1 MTAERRATERV
12 TLPAPAQTLRAAEVL
27 AALGTDAAAGLPE
40 AVVAARRA
48 EFGPNLLAEKKR
60 TPAWRMLLAQFQ
72 DFMIYVLLAAVA
84 LSAFEG
90 QVPEAVAILAILLL
104 NGILGFV
111 QEHRAE
117 AALDALEDL
126 AAPAATVIRAGLE
139 RDVPAAELVPGDLVC
154 LEAGD
159 QVPAD
164 GRLVEA
170 VALRIGEAALTGESA
185 PARKVSRGLIPADA
199 AIGDRRNCAFAGTAV
214 AAGRGRLV
222 VTATGHRT
230 EVGRIADLLSR
241 TVADPTPLQKELAAV
256 GKRIAFLVLAIAAVV
271 FLEEAWVAWRGV
283 GGPAL
288 EALSNPAFRAALAA
302 GLLVAVSLAVA
313 AIPEGLPAIV
323 TVALSQG
330 VRRMAERHAIVR
342 KLHAVETLGSTS
354 FICTD
359 KTGTLTRNEMA
370 VRLALVGTDEARI
383 TAEAAIEPVGG
394 PAPDPAALAL
404 LLEVA
409 AANNDAHLTAD
420 GLLVGDPTEAALLA
434 AVEALAPELRPP
446 PRVAEIPF
454 DAERK
459 RMTTLHDVGGRRT
472 AYVKGGPDVVLALC
486 TQVRLRGEVVTLD
499 EPLRATLR
507 EGIARVAASGH
518 RALAFA
524 VRDLGPQPAPV
535 DPADAEPPPPAAQE
549 VERELTWLGLL
560 GLTDPPRPEVREAI
574 ARCHGAG
581 IQVAMVTGDHALTAR
596 AIAADIGLLGEG
608 RVVEGRELAAMSDAD
623 LAAQVEGIRV
633 FARVDP
639 EHKLRIVAAL
649 KARGHVVAM
658 TGDGV
663 NDAPALKRADI
674 GVAMGRVGTDVARQA
689 ADMVL
694 ADDDFATIVAAI
706 AQGRVVF
713 DNLRKVI
720 LFLLSCNVAEV
731 LVVFV
736 TALLLPEAALLPLQL
751 LWLNLVTD
759 GLPALALGVDP
770 AEPGVMRRRPRKLT
784 EAILT
789 GRVQLG
795 ILWQGAVMT
804 SACLALFFL
813 VAPRLPGMTPGIERT
828 MLFCA
833 LVLMQLLHAFD
844 FRSATAT
851 VWRPRSLQNR
861 WLVLATLGSLALQVL
876 VISWPAAQAVFKT
889 TPLGLAEWLAVAG
902 TAVVAVAVMDAA
914 KLLQAVGARR
924 RAAA

>member
-1 MTAERRATERV
+1 VLASSVLRAPSPVQPSSLLT
-12 TLPAPAQTLRAAEVL
+12 APAQTLRAAAVL
-27 AALGTDAAAGLPE
+27 TALGTDAAAGLPE

-48 EFGPNLLAEKKR
+48 EWGPNLLAEKKR
-60 TPAWRMLLAQFQ
+60 TPAWRRLLAQFQ

-117 AALDALEDL
+117 AALDALEAL
-126 AAPAATVIRAGLE
+126 AAPAATVIRGGVE

-170 VALRIGEAALTGESA
+170 VALRVGEAALTGESQA
-185 PARKVSRGLIPADA
+185 AHKVSRGVLPADA

-222 VTATGHRT
+222 VTATGQRT

-241 TVADPTPLQKELAAV
+241 TEAGPTPLQKELAAV
-256 GKRIAFLVLAIAAVV
+256 GKRIAFLVLAIAVVV

-288 EALSNPAFRAALAA
+288 EALSNPVFRAALTA

-342 KLHAVETLGSTS
+342 KLHAVETLGSTT

-383 TAEAAIEPVGG
+383 TADGAIEPVGG
-394 PAPDPAALAL
+394 PAPDPPALAL

-409 AANNDAHLTAD
+409 AANNDAHLTAE
-420 GLLVGDPTEAALLA
+420 GVLVGDPTEAALLA
-434 AVEALAPELRPP
+434 AVAVLAPGLRPP
-446 PRVAEIPF
+446 PRVAELPF

-472 AYVKGGPDVVLALC
+472 AYLKGGPDVVLALC
-486 TQVRLRGEVVTLD
+486 TRARLRGEVVPLD

-524 VRDLGPQPAPV
+524 VRDLGPGESPRGGAPGRYLELAV
-535 DPADAEPPPPAAQE
+535 SDTGVGIAPEHLDRIFEPFFTTKPIG
-549 VERELTWLGLL
+549 VGTGLGLSIAHAIVR
-560 GLTDPPRPEVREAI
+560 GHGGRIEVRTEV
-574 ARCHGAG
+574 GAG
-581 IQVAMVTGDHALTAR
+581 STFRVHLPVN
-596 AIAADIGLLGEG
+596 GE
-608 RVVEGRELAAMSDAD
+608 V
-623 LAAQVEGIRV
+623 
-633 FARVDP
+633 
-639 EHKLRIVAAL
+639 
-649 KARGHVVAM
+649 
-658 TGDGV
+658 
-663 NDAPALKRADI
+663 
-674 GVAMGRVGTDVARQA
+674 
-689 ADMVL
+689 
-694 ADDDFATIVAAI
+694 
-706 AQGRVVF
+706 
-713 DNLRKVI
+713 
-720 LFLLSCNVAEV
+720 
-731 LVVFV
+731 
-736 TALLLPEAALLPLQL
+736 
-751 LWLNLVTD
+751 
-759 GLPALALGVDP
+759 
-770 AEPGVMRRRPRKLT
+770 
-784 EAILT
+784 
-789 GRVQLG
+789 
-795 ILWQGAVMT
+795 
-804 SACLALFFL
+804 
-813 VAPRLPGMTPGIERT
+813 
-828 MLFCA
+828 
-833 LVLMQLLHAFD
+833 
-844 FRSATAT
+844 RSAD
-851 VWRPRSLQNR
+851 P
-861 WLVLATLGSLALQVL
+861 GK
-876 VISWPAAQAVFKT
+876 AAGPDRYVS
-889 TPLGLAEWLAVAG
+889 
-902 TAVVAVAVMDAA
+902 
-914 KLLQAVGARR
+914 
-924 RAAA
+924 